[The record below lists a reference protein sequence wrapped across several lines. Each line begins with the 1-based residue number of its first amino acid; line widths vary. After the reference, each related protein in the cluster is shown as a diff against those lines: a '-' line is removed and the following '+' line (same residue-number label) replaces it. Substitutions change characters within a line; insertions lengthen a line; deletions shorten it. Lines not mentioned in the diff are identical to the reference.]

1 MPNLFLLKY
10 NFIFIFLLGF
20 FLQANAQ
27 VNDLLL
33 RQMQSKY
40 PEHKAIFLK
49 KKKKISIKYRKKSG
63 FLITNKQYSEMLH
76 LGLHSENYARES
88 ISFSQF
94 NTILNAKAYTCVPKK
109 RHYKKQKVTQFIVN
123 DVVEDDVFYNDV
135 KEKTFYFPSIS
146 PGAKT
151 ILIYKEQILE
161 ARFLSG
167 FYFSS
172 YVPVMES
179 ELIVEVPHNVE
190 LLYELLGENTDKIH
204 FSKKKKWNKTIY
216 KWTASKLDAFEFPKN
231 APNLNYYQAHIIL
244 RIGKYADQTLLA
256 DVDDLYKW
264 YYHFVQPMD
273 EAKNDKLQNLV
284 DSLTSNVESPLEKAK
299 NIFYW
304 VEDNIQYI
312 AFEDGLRGFR
322 PDFAEQVVQKRY
334 GDCKDMTSLLVAM
347 LRLAEIPAYFTWI
360 GSRDIPYTYEE
371 VPTPLVDNHMI
382 VSTFIDSSYYFLDAT
397 ANYLSFG
404 KPSYFI
410 QNKEAL
416 IGKGKDKYE
425 IIKIP
430 SLTKD
435 ENMFLDTCY
444 LSIGENGKL
453 HGKGKITLTGYP
465 KNRITSHLLRA
476 SPKTTKNQITK
487 LLKGKN
493 HNLQVT
499 DYQLT
504 NLENKEKPLQINY
517 ELDLDNYYQA
527 LANKT
532 NETTIYLN
540 LNINSLWRNET
551 INEKRQ
557 IDSGNKYKFTDNRHY
572 ILNLPETIE
581 LKHLP
586 PNAEYK
592 GDLFGFSMKY
602 QYEEGKIVLTREL
615 YINYLLL
622 NSVFFGEWNQMIKEL
637 TQAYGERIVLSIK
650 Q

>member
-1 MPNLFLLKY
+1 MRY
-10 NFIFIFLLGF
+10 IFILIILLGTCF
-20 FLQANAQ
+20 KLTAQ

-40 PEHKAIFLK
+40 PEHKAVFLK
-49 KKKKISIKYRKKSG
+49 KKKKISIKYTKKNG
-63 FLITNKQYSEMLH
+63 FLITAKHYSEMLH
-76 LGLHSENYARES
+76 LGLHSEDYARES

-94 NTILNAKAYTCVPKK
+94 NTILNAKAYTCIPKK
-109 RHYKKQKVTQFIVN
+109 RHYKKQKVKQFIVN

-135 KEKTFYFPSIS
+135 KEKAFFFSSIS

-151 ILIYKEQILE
+151 ILRYKEQILE

-172 YVPVMES
+172 YVPVLES
-179 ELIVEVPHNVE
+179 ELIVEVPNDVQ
-190 LLYELLGENTDKIH
+190 LLYELQGDKTDKIQ
-204 FSKKKKWNKTIY
+204 FSKRKRINKTIY
-216 KWTASKLDAFEFPKN
+216 KWKISNLDAFEFPKN

-244 RIGKYADQTLLA
+244 RIGKYADQTLLS

-264 YYHFVQPMD
+264 YYHFVQPID
-273 EAKNDKLQNLV
+273 EATNEKLQTLV
-284 DSLTSNVESPLEKAK
+284 DSLTNKAK
-299 NIFYW
+299 TPLAKAKSIFYW

-322 PDFAEQVVQKRY
+322 PDFAENVAQKRY

-347 LRLAEIPAYFTWI
+347 LRLVDIPAYFTWI
-360 GSRDIPYTYEE
+360 GSRDIPYTYAE

-382 VSTFIDSSYYFLDAT
+382 VSALIDSSYYFLDAT

-404 KPSYFI
+404 EPSYFI
-410 QNKEAL
+410 QNKQAL

-425 IIKIP
+425 IVKIP
-430 SLTKD
+430 SPAKNKNT
-435 ENMFLDTCY
+435 FLDTCY
-444 LSIGENGKL
+444 LTIGENGKL
-453 HGKGKITLTGYP
+453 YGKGKITLAGYP
-465 KNRITSHLLRA
+465 KSRITSHLLRA

-493 HNLQVT
+493 YNLQIT
-499 DYQLT
+499 DYQLI
-504 NLENKEKPLQINY
+504 NLENKEKPLQIKY
-517 ELDLDNYYQA
+517 ELNLGNYYQI
-527 LANKT
+527 LAGKT
-532 NETTIYLN
+532 TEKTIYLN

-551 INEKRQ
+551 INEQRE
-557 IDSGNKYKFTDNRHY
+557 IGSENKYKFTDTRHY
-572 ILNLPETIE
+572 ILNLPETVE

-586 PNAEYK
+586 HNAEYK

-602 QYEEGKIVLTREL
+602 HYQEGKIVLTREL

-622 NSVFFGEWNQMIKEL
+622 NSVFFDEWNQMIKEL
-637 TQAYGERIVLSIK
+637 TQAYGERIVLSVK